1 MTDNVHLLSG
11 HENVVFGVQTLENDA
26 LGHEN
31 IVFGVQMPENDA
43 SGHENVVFANIAVI
57 VYICTDMDKERIIL
71 GIDPGTQL
79 LGFGVIRVHG
89 KKAEYVDMG
98 VLDLRKD
105 PDAYT
110 KLQSIYE
117 CISEVCKSYRPSEL
131 AIESPFYGKN
141 AQVVL
146 KLGRAQGAAILAAK
160 EYGVAS
166 VTEYAPRKAKEAI
179 VGNGAASKEQ
189 VQLMLEKTLGVK
201 LESRHLDATDALA
214 IALCHHYETSS
225 PLASVKGKG
234 GWEQFI
240 KDNPDRVK

>member
-1 MTDNVHLLSG
+1 LT
-11 HENVVFGVQTLENDA
+11 
-26 LGHEN
+26 
-31 IVFGVQMPENDA
+31 
-43 SGHENVVFANIAVI
+43 
-57 VYICTDMDKERIIL
+57 KEKVIL

-79 LGFGVIRVHG
+79 LGFGVIRAVG

-98 VLDLRKD
+98 VLDLRKEA
-105 PDAYT
+105 DAYA
-110 KLQSIYE
+110 KLQAIYE
-117 CISEVCKSYRPSEL
+117 CISEVCRNYHPTEL

-189 VQLMLEKTLGVK
+189 VQLMLEKTLCVK

-214 IALCHHYETSS
+214 IALCHHFQTSS
-225 PLASVKGKG
+225 LLASVKGKA
-234 GWEQFI
+234 GWEQFV
-240 KDNPDRVK
+240 KDNPERIK

>member
-1 MTDNVHLLSG
+1 MN
-11 HENVVFGVQTLENDA
+11 E
-26 LGHEN
+26 
-31 IVFGVQMPENDA
+31 
-43 SGHENVVFANIAVI
+43 
-57 VYICTDMDKERIIL
+57 ERIIL
-71 GIDPGTQL
+71 GIDPGTLL
-79 LGFGVIRVHG
+79 LGFALVRVTSR
-89 KKAEYVDMG
+89 KAEYVDMG

-105 PDAYT
+105 TDAYA
-110 KLQSIYE
+110 KLQAIYE
-117 CISEVCKSYRPSEL
+117 CISEVCRNYKPTEL

-160 EYGVAS
+160 EYGVSS

-214 IALCHHYETSS
+214 IALCHHYETANPLSS
-225 PLASVKGKG
+225 AKGKG
-234 GWEQFI
+234 GWEQFLKEHPERI
-240 KDNPDRVK
+240 GQF

>member
-1 MTDNVHLLSG
+1 MN
-11 HENVVFGVQTLENDA
+11 E
-26 LGHEN
+26 
-31 IVFGVQMPENDA
+31 
-43 SGHENVVFANIAVI
+43 
-57 VYICTDMDKERIIL
+57 ERIIL
-71 GIDPGTQL
+71 GIDPGTLL
-79 LGFGVIRVHG
+79 LGFALVRVTG
-89 KKAEYVDMG
+89 RKAEYVDMG

-105 PDAYT
+105 TDAYA
-110 KLQSIYE
+110 KLQAIYE
-117 CISEVCKSYRPSEL
+117 CISEVCRNYKPTEL

-160 EYGVAS
+160 EYGVSS

-214 IALCHHYETSS
+214 IALCHHYETVNPLSS
-225 PLASVKGKG
+225 AKGKG
-234 GWEQFI
+234 GWEQFLKEHPERI
-240 KDNPDRVK
+240 GQF

>member
-1 MTDNVHLLSG
+1 MN
-11 HENVVFGVQTLENDA
+11 E
-26 LGHEN
+26 
-31 IVFGVQMPENDA
+31 
-43 SGHENVVFANIAVI
+43 
-57 VYICTDMDKERIIL
+57 ERIIL

-79 LGFGVIRVHG
+79 LGFGIIKVIG
-89 KKAEYVDMG
+89 KKAQYVDMG

-105 PDAYT
+105 RDAYT

-117 CISEVCKSYRPSEL
+117 CIGQVCQSYHPTEL

-160 EYGVAS
+160 EYGVSS

-225 PLASVKGKG
+225 PLTASKGKG
-234 GWEQFI
+234 GWEQFL
-240 KDNPDRVK
+240 KENPDRISK

>member
-1 MTDNVHLLSG
+1 M
-11 HENVVFGVQTLENDA
+11 EQ
-26 LGHEN
+26 
-31 IVFGVQMPENDA
+31 
-43 SGHENVVFANIAVI
+43 
-57 VYICTDMDKERIIL
+57 ERIIL

-79 LGFGVIRVHG
+79 LGFGIVRSVG
-89 KKAEYVDMG
+89 KKAYYVDMG
-98 VLDLRKD
+98 VLDLRKEA
-105 PDAYT
+105 DAYS
-110 KLQSIYE
+110 KLQAIYD
-117 CISEVCKSYRPSEL
+117 CISEVCKSYRPQEL

-214 IALCHHYETSS
+214 IALCHHFQTTQ
-225 PLASVKGKG
+225 PLASAKGKG
-234 GWEQFI
+234 GWEQFV
-240 KDNPDRVK
+240 KDHPEKLV